1 MSADS
6 ASSKQTDPNL
16 EPEDA
21 ESTAQNGAEAAD
33 PSDPAAENAGPNLEE
48 EVAELKDRLLRNQA
62 EFQNFRRRSE
72 KERLEFSQ
80 YASMEAVR
88 ELLPILD
95 DFERA
100 LGVECA
106 DAEYVKGMQLIHQR
120 LADLLKKLGLE
131 PIETKGQPFDPNLHH
146 AVEMAETDEAPD
158 HTVLEEYQKGY
169 NFKGRL
175 LRAAMVKVAV
185 NPGEASE

>member
-1 MSADS
+1 MESA
-6 ASSKQTDPNL
+6 TDP
-16 EPEDA
+16 
-21 ESTAQNGAEAAD
+21 TAD
-33 PSDPAAENAGPNLEE
+33 PMDDTADPVNESELEAAGPNLAD
-48 EVAELKDRLLRNQA
+48 EVAELKDRLLRTQA

-80 YASMEAVR
+80 YAGMEAVR

-106 DAEYVKGMQLIHQR
+106 DAKYVKGMQLIHQR
-120 LADLLKKLGLE
+120 FADLLKKLGLE
-131 PIETKGQPFDPNLHH
+131 PIEAKGQPFDPNLHH
-146 AVEMAETDEAPD
+146 AVEMTETEEAPD

-185 NPGEASE
+185 NSGEKSD